1 MIGMR
6 RNNDV
11 TDALA
16 SLAPGASWVIRD
28 NNYDEIEWQSED
40 IEMPTKEEID
50 AEIERLIEEEP
61 YTVLREIRDWYL
73 QKSDWTQ
80 AQDIRAIRGEQWC
93 QAWDTYRQELRDLP
107 ENVSGIYFNEF
118 NIIEGVTFPEAP
130 NS

>member
-40 IEMPTKEEID
+40 IAIPTKEAID
-50 AEIERLIEEEP
+50 AEIERLVEEEP

-80 AQDIRAIRGEQWC
+80 SQDIRAIRGEQWC
-93 QAWDTYRQELRDLP
+93 QKWDAYRQKLRDLP
-107 ENVSGIYFNEF
+107 SNASGLYFNEY
-118 NIIEGVTFPEAP
+118 NIIEGITFPDP
-130 NS
+130 PSS